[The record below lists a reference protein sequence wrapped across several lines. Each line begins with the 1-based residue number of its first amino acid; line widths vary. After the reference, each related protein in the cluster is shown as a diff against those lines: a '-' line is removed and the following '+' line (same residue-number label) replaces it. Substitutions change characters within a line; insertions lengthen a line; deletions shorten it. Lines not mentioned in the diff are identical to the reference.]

1 MMLPVAMSDH
11 VAMSDRDDLDRAAEV
26 YRGFRFALTKRGYR
40 SGRRSSRTV
49 GVVDADVLDGQH
61 RLVAVGRATRSTA
74 PLQKCHAPGGQE
86 RGQLFSTGAPCLE
99 IQTPFSHHSQCIQ
112 TSTRHRGL
120 G

>member
-74 PLQKCHAPGGQE
+74 PLQKCHAPEARNEGS
-86 RGQLFSTGAPCLE
+86 FSPPVRHAWKYRRRSRTIVSVSKRQHATGD
-99 IQTPFSHHSQCIQ
+99 
-112 TSTRHRGL
+112 
-120 G
+120 